1 MNTILFII
9 INIIGFYY
17 VFKCIISYI
26 KYGFSVTDIDILK
39 ERCYQVILFTLCFFV
54 VAVGNFIISG
64 DELQII
70 YAVLHGI
77 VLVLN
82 SYIYQKYN

>member
-1 MNTILFII
+1 MNVILLL

-17 VFKCIISYI
+17 VFKCIISYV

-39 ERCYQVILFTLCFFV
+39 ERCYQVILFALCFFV
-54 VAVGNFIISG
+54 VSVVNYIISG
-64 DELQII
+64 DKLQII
-70 YAVLHGI
+70 NAVLHGI

-82 SYIYQKYN
+82 SYLFKKYN